1 MKTDARPDQGLLPLN
16 VAKILKAVV
25 EKENPMLARNQHDRS
40 ENNSIIALLQ
50 EVRYVIHTITFF
62 AVFGSEKLHFPV

>member
-1 MKTDARPDQGLLPLN
+1 MHFAGVPHPGCSFPEHTVVYFRSGERLQRGLLLGGPGLGSR
-16 VAKILKAVV
+16 
-25 EKENPMLARNQHDRS
+25 E
-40 ENNSIIALLQ
+40 LLQ